1 MTLSNKFFHF
11 QTFCKIFHYCLV
23 TRDSNPDT
31 LLCEQFL
38 QMFWNVLHALQVISA
53 TAGFFSL
60 RCMHSRKTVWAVFL
74 YGTYFM
80 PYTSLYKRKVIMIC
94 SVRRQRNRWF
104 SKVYLMRP
112 LIGSAWRKLTF
123 LLLWQQKLFKQAFG
137 APWSHVRYTKKN
149 IRFPWNTYGAKTFYF
164 SFYILR

>member
-1 MTLSNKFFHF
+1 MLGERGTSSHPGLYSN
-11 QTFCKIFHYCLV
+11 
-23 TRDSNPDT
+23 T

-74 YGTYFM
+74 HGTYFM
-80 PYTSLYKRKVIMIC
+80 PCTSLYKRKVIMIC
-94 SVRRQRNRWF
+94 SVCRQRNRWF

-123 LLLWQQKLFKQAFG
+123 LLLWQQKVFKQAFG
-137 APWSHVRYTKKN
+137 APWSHDRYTKKI
-149 IRFPWNTYGAKTFYF
+149 IRFLLIRTEQKHFTFLFIYCVNWHEM
-164 SFYILR
+164 